1 MGAAASIRAVYSEA
15 LKWFVMYIDKE
26 TYIADFHAL
35 DKDDDGG
42 VDFNEFIKWIQ
53 KNAEKY
59 PGTCWSTFLTSGAVL
74 KMSHKF
80 AASSIDDSSSVTAK
94 SIVDVGEFRSLL
106 IHLFATSI
114 MWRHFISV
122 NNWKDCEED
131 VPRMIAQKI
140 DVDEFSV
147 AVRSLCAAHEKEELT
162 DEQLREDF
170 NALDTNF
177 SGKIGFIQVEYFLVL
192 GF

>member
-1 MGAAASIRAVYSEA
+1 MVCD
-15 LKWFVMYIDKE
+15 IDKE

-42 VDFNEFIKWIQ
+42 VDFNEFMKWIK

-59 PGTCWSTFLTSGAVL
+59 PDSCWSTFLTSGAVL
-74 KMSHKF
+74 KMSHKI
-80 AASSIDDSSSVTAK
+80 AASSIDDSSTVTAK

-122 NNWKDCEED
+122 NDWKEEED
-131 VPRMIAQKI
+131 VHTQLIAKKLDI
-140 DVDEFSV
+140 DEFSV
-147 AVRSLCAAHEKEELT
+147 AVRCLCAAHEKEELT
-162 DEQLREDF
+162 DEQLLEDF
-170 NALDTNF
+170 NNLDSNF
-177 SGKIGFIQVEYFLVL
+177 SGKIGFIQVSSCYMKCT
-192 GF
+192 